1 MKDKEWLKEEVDRY
15 LSYEGVNEARNALV
29 FAKGVINQLE
39 EPEKLSE
46 EWINE
51 HSKCY
56 TMENSVEISD
66 LKNLLLP
73 QPKKPVI
80 PQFVAD
86 WYESEG
92 KRSSWWNWFY
102 KWGRGEHRTDLETK
116 TIRWMQDFNEELFV
130 DMFRFGY
137 EVEEEQKY
145 QVIIRDGEYIRL
157 YLCKHGDNV
166 IIGTNDN
173 YIEKCPEVTYL
184 TEQEIKDYDERYWEF
199 AQEATE

>member
-1 MKDKEWLKEEVDRY
+1 MRKDKEWLKEEVWKQDTVMSKGY
-15 LSYEGVNEARNALV
+15 IYTDDLMSIINE
-29 FAKGVINQLE
+29 LE
-39 EPEKLSE
+39 E
-46 EWINE
+46 
-51 HSKCY
+51 
-56 TMENSVEISD
+56 
-66 LKNLLLP
+66 
-73 QPKKPVI
+73 PKKPVI

-145 QVIIRDGEYIRL
+145 YVLDSEDIPLLERANNQT
-157 YLCKHGDNV
+157 CKTTTALS
-166 IIGTNDN
+166 I
-173 YIEKCPEVTYL
+173 
-184 TEQEIKDYDERYWEF
+184 
-199 AQEATE
+199 